1 MSGFLSATA
10 DLSVT
15 VMGTRCGCQLLSYM
29 RDVCGTHG
37 GRARL
42 PPGKSSDALTN
53 YLTFRVPVDADI
65 EWSLIDVTTNA
76 AATAVGV
83 VHGGQSR
90 LATEARVATTP
101 KEWR

>member
-1 MSGFLSATA
+1 MRHARWEGQAAPRQVF
-10 DLSVT
+10 
-15 VMGTRCGCQLLSYM
+15 RCF
-29 RDVCGTHG
+29 D
-37 GRARL
+37 
-42 PPGKSSDALTN
+42 

-65 EWSLIDVTTNA
+65 EWSLIDVTTSA

>member
-42 PPGKSSDALTN
+42 PPRQVFRCFD

-65 EWSLIDVTTNA
+65 EWSLIDVTTSA